1 MSDELIVRHCSPTLA
16 GLKAGSLF
24 SCRCDS
30 PCALTAELR
39 RLIRA
44 LAPKGLRVLPLQV
57 REGRALIY
65 HYRPR
70 ALEKELR
77 SSGARRLLEERGYLP
92 GQCVAQLAR
101 RVRAEG
107 AVPPR
112 DRAVSELPAR
122 GRGGLH
128 LQRSLRPQVRRLLEG
143 VRRRG
148 RRPAH
153 LRGLAALHPHLQPAA
168 GGRLS
173 AGKTGGGRLTARPT
187 I

>member
-39 RLIRA
+39 RLNRA

-65 HYRPR
+65 LYRPR

-107 AVPPR
+107 HFPHEIGLFLSYPPE
-112 DRAVSELPAR
+112 DVEAFICNGACGHKCAGCWKVYGDEAAAR
-122 GRGGLH
+122 RTFEAW
-128 LQRSLRPQVRRLLEG
+128 RRCTRIYSRRLAEGCPLEK
-143 VRRRG
+143 
-148 RRPAH
+148 
-153 LRGLAALHPHLQPAA
+153 LAVAV
-168 GGRLS
+168 
-173 AGKTGGGRLTARPT
+173 
-187 I
+187 